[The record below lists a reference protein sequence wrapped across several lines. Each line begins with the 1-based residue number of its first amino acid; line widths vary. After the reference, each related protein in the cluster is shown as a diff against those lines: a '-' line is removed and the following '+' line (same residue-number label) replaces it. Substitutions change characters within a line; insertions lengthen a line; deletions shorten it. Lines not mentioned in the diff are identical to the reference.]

1 MSNSRRRLMM
11 SIRKN
16 KSYEGYFDDE
26 KAGIISNHF
35 IASTGTVR
43 TSTNFAIY
51 FVEIP
56 ETATTVQLTNT
67 ALFGASNTYLGVC
80 SGFNEETA
88 EISDIKVTRNTNF
101 TEQTVSLDNSD
112 KYLAVSIRKANSANA
127 YFKFV

>member
-1 MSNSRRRLMM
+1 MM

-26 KAGIISNHF
+26 KAGCISNRY
-35 IASTGTVR
+35 IETAGTVNK
-43 TSTNFAIY
+43 STNFAIY

-67 ALFGASNTYLGVC
+67 ALFGAINTYLGVC

-88 EISDIKVTRNTNF
+88 EISDIKVIRNTNF
-101 TEQTVSLDNSD
+101 TEQTISLDNTD
-112 KYLAVSIRKANSANA
+112 KYLAVSIRKVNSANA